1 VSTRPVM
8 SPIRT
13 KPSAKLMIPLMAQ
26 LPNYIRNLHASPST
40 EVNGSM
46 IFRAPKLLLL

>member
-1 VSTRPVM
+1 M
-8 SPIRT
+8 SPIRM

-26 LPNYIRNLHASPST
+26 LANYIRSLLASPST

-46 IFRAPKLLLL
+46 IFRAPKLQLL